1 MFDVNKLLDEAIK
14 ETDNLKVGEV
24 FLVKDLYKGY
34 FWNRIPRRNRLL
46 LGILFL
52 NHIQKSEGPVKAI
65 EKTSSNQQKY
75 RKINIGDAH
84 GHQIKN
90 G

>member
-14 ETDNLKVGEV
+14 ETEYLNDGEV

-34 FWNRIPRRNRLL
+34 FWNRIPRRTRLL

-52 NHIQKSEGPVKAI
+52 NHIRKTNGIIKTI
-65 EKTSSNQQKY
+65 EKTSSNQQRYQKT
-75 RKINIGDAH
+75 INP
-84 GHQIKN
+84 
-90 G
+90 

>member
-1 MFDVNKLLDEAIK
+1 MFDVNNLLDDAIR
-14 ETDNLKVGEV
+14 EIDNLHDGEV

-46 LGILFL
+46 LGIFFL
-52 NHIQKSEGPVKAI
+52 NHIQKTNGDVKAI

-75 RKINIGDAH
+75 QKT
-84 GHQIKN
+84 IKA
-90 G
+90 